1 MFITN
6 TETGLTFVNSKDIK
20 VYPCGRRRTQEIS
33 TSNGTFSIP
42 FDPEARLNTEANNRS
57 ASGLNGFTPTY
68 VKESTANTLS
78 LVIAGYLFNIA
89 GADIIEK
96 LGSAFNGTDI
106 YANIRIQSTQLFSGF
121 KDYNTWVLRN
131 QTASDGPLTMLDLLK
146 EGEEPENFNNY
157 YFSGLSF
164 TSTPLSSA
172 STNSAKEALEIEG
185 AYYINNDES
194 VDFSATNSWGLT
206 TIMKK
211 ADAEG
216 AINSEKDVRYQQVVS
231 LHILTKDKQGVWQI
245 FQPALLPK
253 IAHGETENSIK
264 VGVVE
269 AIGLSAPDIKRGDK
283 DVPVIDLVESG
294 DKWQLQISFA
304 NKYPKTE

>member
-57 ASGLNGFTPTY
+57 ASGLNGFTQTY

-216 AINSEKDVRYQQVVS
+216 AINPEKDVRYQQVIS
-231 LHILTKDKQGVWQI
+231 LHILTKANDTWQI

-253 IAHGETENSIK
+253 ITHGEIEDSIK
-264 VGVVE
+264 VGDVE
-269 AIGLSAPDIKRGDK
+269 ASRISAPDIKRGDK
-283 DVPVIDLVESG
+283 DVPIINIMETNG
-294 DKWQLQISFA
+294 KWQLQINHV
-304 NKYPKTE
+304 NK